1 MKLPKKVKDIF
12 VNEAVHQ
19 LATSSLDGIPNISNV
34 GAKYL
39 LDDESI
45 VVVDNY
51 MDKTLSNILANPR
64 VAILVRTERES
75 YQIKGSSTYLT
86 EGPIY
91 EEAKKWMGSV
101 SKVFPAKGA
110 LLIKIEEIF
119 HSSSGQDAG
128 KKLV

>member
-51 MDKTLSNILANPR
+51 MDKTLSNILVNPR

-75 YQIKGSSTYLT
+75 YQIKGSTTYLT
-86 EGPIY
+86 VDTIY
-91 EEAKKWMGSV
+91 EYAKKWMGSV

-119 HSSSGQDAG
+119 HSSSGPDAG